1 MQAGERG
8 SDFFASMMDMAAES
22 TTQVLITTNNLV
34 ETLNVKMNKNIYQR
48 MGEVTNTS
56 QPIFPYDDTAQVESQ
71 LV

>member
-22 TTQVLITTNNLV
+22 TTQV
-34 ETLNVKMNKNIYQR
+34 QR